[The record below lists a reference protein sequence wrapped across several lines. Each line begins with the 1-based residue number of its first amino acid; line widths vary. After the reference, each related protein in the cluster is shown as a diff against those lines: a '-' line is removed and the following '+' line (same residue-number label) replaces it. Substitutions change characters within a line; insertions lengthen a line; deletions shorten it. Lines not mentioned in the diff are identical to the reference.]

1 MRCALA
7 WLLPLATLLGLFW
20 TGVDHLIDAALLTF
34 VIFDFSCF
42 FISPERTTFHDLV
55 CQARVV
61 LDANRAYGSQSDRS
75 TAGASVTGQRS
86 LENPSTDKQAA

>member
-1 MRCALA
+1 
-7 WLLPLATLLGLFW
+7 
-20 TGVDHLIDAALLTF
+20 
-34 VIFDFSCF
+34 
-42 FISPERTTFHDLV
+42 
-55 CQARVV
+55 V